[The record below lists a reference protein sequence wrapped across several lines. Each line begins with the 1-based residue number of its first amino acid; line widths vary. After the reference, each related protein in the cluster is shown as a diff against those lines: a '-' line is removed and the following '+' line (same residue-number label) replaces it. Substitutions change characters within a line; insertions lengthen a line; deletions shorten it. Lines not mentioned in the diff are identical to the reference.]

1 MSQITPDQLQA
12 LLGYAA
18 KRLGMTP
25 AQLAQ
30 TVQNGG
36 LSALSQQAGADR
48 VQKISELAGDPA
60 RVQQMLSSPEV
71 QAFLAGL
78 TGGTDQHGG

>member
-18 KRLGMTP
+18 KRLGTTP
-25 AQLAQ
+25 EQLAA

-36 LSALSQQAGADR
+36 LSSLTSAENAK
-48 VQKISELAGDPA
+48 KIQDLAGDPK
-60 RVQQMLSSPEV
+60 RLQQLIGSPEV
-71 QAFLAGL
+71 QAFLKQF
-78 TGGTDQHGG
+78 TGGNGHG